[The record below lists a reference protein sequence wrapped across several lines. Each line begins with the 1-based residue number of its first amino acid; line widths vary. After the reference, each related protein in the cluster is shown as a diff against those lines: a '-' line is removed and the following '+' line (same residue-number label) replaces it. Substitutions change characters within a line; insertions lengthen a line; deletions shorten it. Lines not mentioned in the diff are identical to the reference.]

1 MTTTGDTE
9 AAGQVGERGQMKAG
23 TSQHEGGNEGWS
35 QKAASVLGVKAPPRL
50 VAGEGQI

>member
-1 MTTTGDTE
+1 MTGDME
-9 AAGQVGERGQMKAG
+9 AAGQVGEQRQMKAG

-35 QKAASVLGVKAPPRL
+35 QKAASVLGVKALPRL